1 MSSWRPKAL
10 TPGRPAPQAPHD
22 PAREEQQLEEL
33 LHGIDAAQRQ
43 IDGVLAVLHDL
54 AVSVRDRPRR
64 ALPQGTSAPAQ
75 PGRADG
81 DRRGAANGMRGW
93 GH

>member
-10 TPGRPAPQAPHD
+10 TPGRSAPPAPHD

-43 IDGVLAVLHDL
+43 IDGVLSVLHDL
-54 AVSVRDRPRR
+54 AISVRDRPRR
-64 ALPQGTSAPAQ
+64 GLPQG
-75 PGRADG
+75 PGGSSRPERADG
-81 DRRGAANGMRGW
+81 DRRGATTGMRGW

>member
-1 MSSWRPKAL
+1 MSSRRPKAL
-10 TPGRPAPQAPHD
+10 TSGRPAAPTHG

-33 LHGIDAAQRQ
+33 LHGIDAAQQQ
-43 IDGVLAVLHDL
+43 IDGVLAVLRDL

-64 ALPQGTSAPAQ
+64 GLPQDPGPATTA
-75 PGRADG
+75 GRVDG
-81 DRRGAANGMRGW
+81 DRRGGSNGMRGW